1 MLEILI
7 HGSWVLWIIASCSII
22 SLGIALERWRTM
34 RTVDVDSEGLL
45 NRLSEEIGRGAVD
58 EAIGICDRTPGPV
71 GDTLGTGLRRMQL
84 LQRVG
89 KAPEEIEDGIVSAME
104 ERGLHVVNYL
114 ERNLTTLATV
124 ASLAPILGMLGTVTG
139 MIKAFGNIKLMAV
152 MSPAAVAG
160 GIGEALWCTAGG
172 LLVAAMAT
180 VEYNYFTAR
189 VNRFALQVQAAAT
202 KLVERLIHAQ
212 STGSL
217 TSAVAKG
224 AKA

>member
-1 MLEILI
+1 MLQILI
-7 HGSWVLWIIASCSII
+7 HGQWVLWVITFCSVV
-22 SLGIALERWRTM
+22 SLGITMERLVTM
-34 RTVDVDSEGLL
+34 RRADVDSEGLL
-45 NRLSEEIGRGAVD
+45 NRLSEQIGRGAVD
-58 EAIGICDRTPGPV
+58 EAIAICDQTPGPV

-89 KAPEEIEDGIVSAME
+89 KGPEEIEDGIVSAME
-104 ERGLHVVNYL
+104 DRGLHVVNYL
-114 ERNLTTLATV
+114 ERNLTTLATM

-139 MIKAFGNIKLMAV
+139 MIRAFGNIKLMAA
-152 MSPAAVAG
+152 MTPAAVAG

-172 LLVAAMAT
+172 LMVAAMAT

-212 STGSL
+212 SAQGATAKEA
-217 TSAVAKG
+217 SA
-224 AKA
+224 